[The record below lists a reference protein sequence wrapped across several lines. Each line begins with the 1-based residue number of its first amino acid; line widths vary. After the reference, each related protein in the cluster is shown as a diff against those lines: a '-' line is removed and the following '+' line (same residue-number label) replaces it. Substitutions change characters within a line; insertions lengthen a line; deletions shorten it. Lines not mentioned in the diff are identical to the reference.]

1 MSETLVEH
9 NCGNDKCIMCGPG
22 PDTRERLG
30 HEAGGSSERRA
41 RSAGP
46 GVNNNNNNNKEA
58 GERVTVRQIQS
69 PGPRLLSSS
78 VPPPPPPLPKKTVAP
93 YQVLTLTQGGDAGP
107 VTG

>member
-1 MSETLVEH
+1 MEH

-30 HEAGGSSERRA
+30 PGGNSERRA
-41 RSAGP
+41 MSAGP
-46 GVNNNNNNNKEA
+46 GVNNNNTKEA

-93 YQVLTLTQGGDAGP
+93 YQVLRVLRVGR
-107 VTG
+107 